1 MKLLDTTV
9 MIDIDRG
16 GSEVLNKARKLD
28 REGTHAIS
36 AVTQYEFYWGI
47 FRRYG
52 KGSIKYNEAMAKE
65 EMLFSRFYVLPVT
78 SEIAI
83 KAAEIGT
90 YLISE
95 GKEVICV
102 TEGSNHT
109 TDIKHLQSWNIAESY
124 ASRRGVVSPTGSKTA
139 AWYQTETMGTRET
152 QYALPTIVGVSDI
165 KPMNGKILQMA
176 FWESDQFVVLLKQ
189 GNSCRGKGLTGAR
202 VISGAHLPHSEVENR

>member
-9 MIDIDRG
+9 VIDIDRG

-47 FRRYG
+47 FRRYE
-52 KGSIKYNEAMAKE
+52 KGSTKYNEAMAKA
-65 EMLFSRFYVLPVT
+65 EMLFSRFYVLSVT

-95 GKEVICV
+95 GKEVDVIDTYIAATAIQHRLTLV
-102 TEGSNHT
+102 TA
-109 TDIKHLQSWNIAESY
+109 NIAHFE
-124 ASRRGVVSPTGSKTA
+124 
-139 AWYQTETMGTRET
+139 
-152 QYALPTIVGVSDI
+152 DI
-165 KPMNGKILQMA
+165 DKLKIKN
-176 FWESDQFVVLLKQ
+176 W
-189 GNSCRGKGLTGAR
+189 
-202 VISGAHLPHSEVENR
+202 